1 MATLVLGNI
10 GERIDLRIRQGAD
23 FGPVRATMTNP
34 DASPV
39 NLTGCTLRG
48 MVKKKP
54 SDAQPA
60 ATFVV
65 TVTDA
70 LAGQFAFTLPHAAT
84 FSLKAGARI
93 DAPESAYVWDLE
105 MEDSLGRVVPLY
117 YGDVQVLREVTRP

>member
-23 FGPVRATMTNP
+23 FGPVRGTMTNP
-34 DASPV
+34 DGSPV

-54 SDAQPA
+54 SDTLPA
-60 ATFVV
+60 ATFAV

-70 LAGQFAFTLPHAAT
+70 LAGRYEFTLPNTAT
-84 FSLKAGARI
+84 FNLKAGPRI
-93 DAPESAYVWDLE
+93 DAPESAYVWDME
-105 MEDSLGRVVPLY
+105 MLDSQGRVVPLY
-117 YGDVQVLREVTRP
+117 YGDVQVLREITRP